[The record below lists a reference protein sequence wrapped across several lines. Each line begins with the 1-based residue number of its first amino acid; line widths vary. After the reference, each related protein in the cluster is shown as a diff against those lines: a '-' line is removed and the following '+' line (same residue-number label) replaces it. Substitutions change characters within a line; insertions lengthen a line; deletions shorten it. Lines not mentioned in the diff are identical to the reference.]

1 MIFFMDILASITMS
15 PLKSGHML
23 HCSKTPPGTLCRLYN
38 SAGRTSKAPRFRGS
52 KIYCKI
58 ALQSCR
64 AFKVTPRNYRAFEV
78 RPAEFWS
85 NATSAP
91 LSHGDI
97 VTGAKIPPKIIL
109 NLDFSNLFGVILV
122 NHCHFRD
129 LYNQYD
135 YMISLQFNPFIIA

>member
-1 MIFFMDILASITMS
+1 MS
-15 PLKSGHML
+15 PRDYG
-23 HCSKTPPGTLCRLYN
+23 
-38 SAGRTSKAPRFRGS
+38 
-52 KIYCKI
+52 
-58 ALQSCR
+58 
-64 AFKVTPRNYRAFEV
+64 AFEV

-97 VTGAKIPPKIIL
+97 AMGAKIPTKIIL

-135 YMISLQFNPFIIA
+135 YMISLPFNHFIIV